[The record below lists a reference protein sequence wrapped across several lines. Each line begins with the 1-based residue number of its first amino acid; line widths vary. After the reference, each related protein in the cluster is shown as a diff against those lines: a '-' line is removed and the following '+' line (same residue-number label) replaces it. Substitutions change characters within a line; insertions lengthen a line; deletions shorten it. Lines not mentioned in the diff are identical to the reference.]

1 MSKLAP
7 LDKAVA
13 RGVTK
18 TGNTVT
24 IWDSYNL
31 AMSPVASFYMKHMAK
46 LIDDG
51 HAQQIFTGGNNS
63 SAVYATLDSKVV
75 GAIVYEIHASQRMGY
90 ILLSCVDEEYRGQ
103 GIYTLLH
110 PYFEEVVMAQGC
122 NRIGSIVHVNN
133 TVRQESCAK
142 VGMVP
147 EFIRMVKLLDYE

>member
-1 MSKLAP
+1 MSKVTP
-7 LDKAVA
+7 QDKAVA
-13 RGVTK
+13 RSVTK
-18 TGNTVT
+18 SGHKLT
-24 IWDSYNL
+24 IWDCYNL

-75 GAIVYEIHASQRMGY
+75 GAIVYEIHASQRMAY

-103 GIYTLLH
+103 GIYTILH
-110 PYFEEVVMAQGC
+110 PYFEEVATAQGC
-122 NRIGSIVHVNN
+122 NRIGSIVHVDNA
-133 TVRQESCAK
+133 VRLASCAK

-147 EFIRMVKLLDYE
+147 EFTRMVKLL